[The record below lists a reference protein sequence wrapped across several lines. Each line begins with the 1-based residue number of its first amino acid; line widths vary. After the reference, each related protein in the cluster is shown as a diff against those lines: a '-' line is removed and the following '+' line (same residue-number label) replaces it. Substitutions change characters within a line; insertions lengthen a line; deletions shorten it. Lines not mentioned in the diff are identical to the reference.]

1 MKDSLSFFGFLLYL
15 YLIIAHV
22 GTLYFWYLWSQD
34 HGFLSTI
41 FIGPFVA
48 EFKGLLFPFF
58 I

>member
-1 MKDSLSFFGFLLYL
+1 MKELL
-15 YLIIAHV
+15 LIMMWVYMIAAHIC
-22 GTLYFWYLWSQD
+22 TLWFWYLWSQS

-48 EFKGLLFPFF
+48 EIKGLLFPFF